1 MNANSQLG
9 RQSATSTE
17 TATFS
22 AWVVSIVFAGIA
34 AISFAVDQSVIT
46 SAPFIGA
53 ESKTEAVGI
62 DHSVA
67 VFSALRLIEML
78 VGGSSET
85 ARHTR

>member
-9 RQSATSTE
+9 RQSATSTR

-34 AISFAVDQSVIT
+34 VISFAVDQSVIT
-46 SAPFIGA
+46 SAPFI
-53 ESKTEAVGI
+53 ETETRTEAVGI
-62 DHSVA
+62 DQSVA
-67 VFSALRLIEML
+67 VFSPLRLIERL

-85 ARHTR
+85 GGHTR

>member
-9 RQSATSTE
+9 RQSATSTR

-34 AISFAVDQSVIT
+34 VISFAVDQSVIT

-53 ESKTEAVGI
+53 PTKTEAVGI
-62 DHSVA
+62 DHSPA
-67 VFSALRLIEML
+67 VFSPLRLIEML

-85 ARHTR
+85 ASHTR